1 MSVQLL
7 ERRMRR
13 RRPTHE
19 RPASP
24 PAGAGQHGPAPL
36 SVARGPGGRPARQG
50 GLPER
55 GREVVAVIEFL
66 VLEQRMMFCDK
77 KSNKT

>member
-1 MSVQLL
+1 
-7 ERRMRR
+7 
-13 RRPTHE
+13 
-19 RPASP
+19 
-24 PAGAGQHGPAPL
+24 
-36 SVARGPGGRPARQG
+36 VARGPGGRPARQG
-50 GLPER
+50 GLPEW